1 MMTAIAEVQGPPIE
15 DKFVVQ
21 ELNSADE
28 LKHFFIQAG
37 LKDLYESYVRQ
48 LSE

>member
-1 MMTAIAEVQGPPIE
+1 MTVIAEVQGPPIE
-15 DKFVVQ
+15 ERFVVQ

-28 LKHFFIQAG
+28 LEHFFIQAG
-37 LKDLYESYVRQ
+37 LKDFYESYVRQ

>member
-1 MMTAIAEVQGPPIE
+1 MTVIAEVEGPLIE
-15 DKFVVQ
+15 DRFVVQ
-21 ELNSADE
+21 ELNSANE
-28 LKHFFIQAG
+28 LKCFFIQAG